1 MSFEYDIQ
9 GIGGKSADLS
19 IFGDITFE
27 DLTTKMLEAVT
38 DKAVT
43 TVKDCLKSS
52 IKHSGSSELVESVS
66 ASKTYKLMDGS
77 GAGVTISPKGKRSKA
92 STYKTSRKD
101 SSHKNGGTRDRAVS
115 NHDVAFWLEYG
126 VAGRQPAHPWQDR
139 AYRRVEDVVTP
150 LLESEMSK
158 VLGAE

>member
-1 MSFEYDIQ
+1 MSFQYDIQ

-19 IFGDITFE
+19 IFGDMTFE
-27 DLTTKMLEAVT
+27 DMTTKMLESVT
-38 DKAVT
+38 DKAVAA
-43 TVKDCLKSS
+43 VKDCLKSS
-52 IKHSGSSELVESVS
+52 IKHAGPSELVESIS

-77 GAGVTISPKGKRSKA
+77 GVGVTISPKGKRSKA

-101 SSHKNGGTRDRAVS
+101 SSHKNGGTRSRTVS

-139 AYRRVEDVVTP
+139 AYKRVEDAVTP
-150 LLESEMSK
+150 ILEDEMGK